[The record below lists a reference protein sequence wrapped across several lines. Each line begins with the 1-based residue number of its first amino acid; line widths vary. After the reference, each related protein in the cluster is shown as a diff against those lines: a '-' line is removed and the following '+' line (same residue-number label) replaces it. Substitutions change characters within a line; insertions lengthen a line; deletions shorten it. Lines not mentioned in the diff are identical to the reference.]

1 MESPNQPTG
10 GESVWVNPDEDPEEV
25 EVYNRSQVDALHQS
39 IVNSITSLSEAG
51 YLFSGVATSK
61 TDPGTPDAKVF
72 YIANGKGTYE
82 KFGGLE
88 VTEDDVVVFYW
99 DSAWHKVAA
108 GIASQEKLSE
118 LEEKHDSLILNT
130 FDEGFWICDETGK
143 AIARLDIL
151 DSADFG
157 NTLKK
162 RIKDLTIDNNLT
174 DTLADGFYIANN
186 DGDVIAKYDGNA
198 WTMSGIPSAN
208 LTVRNGTISKKI
220 DMTASDRLILTRNSV
235 TNDNTIAFV
244 GKISETFGE
253 LTIGHGYGKGNAWGE
268 DSQWTASWI
277 VIDSADIKVYE
288 ERNQANDRDRLVAT
302 IPHGLTISGDIKV
315 SIVKQTKD
323 ASAINKA
330 VLTVSSQGVES
341 VNEILWWSCAGDIY
355 AHTTSA
361 LTECRLS
368 WSCSKLAG
376 GTWIFGDSFISP
388 IGQTKWP
395 YYLIQ
400 NEFLNWALNAH
411 GGERAKEAFMELE
424 NLLEIAFPKTIIW
437 AEAMNNPDT
446 ANGEVNEEWMLYY
459 KKVKEVCLKY
469 NIELI
474 LATAPTSNAEE
485 ATEGHDGRKSM
496 HEAQNAFIRSCGD
509 RYIDLAAAVGADGSG
524 NWNPTDLKNSFDVHP
539 TAKGAKVLYMQ
550 AIADAPELT
559 L

>member
-1 MESPNQPTG
+1 MANYQLLKADIDAKVYQNGQQEITG
-10 GESVWVNPDEDPEEV
+10 ENLNSVLNAMVTTLGAE
-25 EVYNRSQVDALHQS
+25 YQFA
-39 IVNSITSLSEAG
+39 
-51 YLFSGVATSK
+51 GVATID
-61 TDPGTPDAKVF
+61 TNPPNPDAKVF
-72 YIANGKGTYE
+72 YIANGKGTYT

-88 VTEDDVVVFYW
+88 VTEDEVVVLYW
-99 DSAWHKVAA
+99 DTAWHKEAT
-108 GIASQEKLSE
+108 GIASQEKLTE
-118 LEEKHDSLILNT
+118 LEEKHDSLIRNT
-130 FDEGFWICDETGK
+130 SDEGFWICDESGN
-143 AIARLDIL
+143 AIARLDVL

-157 NTLKK
+157 ENLKK
-162 RIKDLTIDNNLT
+162 RIKDLIIDNNLT
-174 DTLADGFYIANN
+174 DTLADGFFIANN
-186 DGDVIAKYDGNA
+186 DGDVIAKYDGND
-198 WTMSGIPSAN
+198 WTMSGVPSAN
-208 LTVRNGTISKKI
+208 LTVRNGTISKKT
-220 DMTASDRLILTRNSV
+220 DMAAGERLILTRNSI

-244 GKISETFGE
+244 GKIPETFGE
-253 LTIGHGYGKGNAWGE
+253 LTIGHGYGKGNSWGE

-288 ERNQANDRDRLVAT
+288 ERNQATDSDRLVAT

-341 VNEILWWSCAGDIY
+341 VNEILWWSCTGDIY
-355 AHTTSA
+355 SHTTSA

-368 WSCSKLAG
+368 WGCSKLAG

-400 NEFLNWALNAH
+400 NGFLNWALNAH

-446 ANGEVNEEWMLYY
+446 AGGEVNEEWMLYY

-485 ATEGHDGRKSM
+485 ATEGHDGSKSI
-496 HEAQNAFIRSCGD
+496 HEAQNAFIRSCGV
-509 RYIDLAAAVGADGSG
+509 RYIDLASAVGANGSG
-524 NWNPTDLKNSFDVHP
+524 DWNPTDLKNSFDVHP

>member
-1 MESPNQPTG
+1 MATYIKPNAIKDASIEGIKIKDGTI
-10 GESVWVNPDEDPEEV
+10 SSSKIDETVASKSYADA
-25 EVYNRSQVDALHQS
+25 QV
-39 IVNSITSLSEAG
+39 
-51 YLFSGVATSK
+51 K
-61 TDPGTPDAKVF
+61 TV
-72 YIANGKGTYE
+72 
-82 KFGGLE
+82 
-88 VTEDDVVVFYW
+88 DD
-99 DSAWHKVAA
+99 
-108 GIASQEKLSE
+108 KLTE
-118 LEEKHDSLILNT
+118 LEDKSYSLILNT
-130 FDEGFWICDETGK
+130 YDEGFWICDESGN
-143 AIARLDIL
+143 AIARLDVL

-157 NTLKK
+157 DTLKK
-162 RIKDLTIDNNLT
+162 RIKDLIIDNNLT

-186 DGDVIAKYDGNA
+186 DGDVIAKYDGNT

-220 DMTASDRLILTRNSV
+220 DMTAGDRLILTRNSV
-235 TNDNTIAFV
+235 TNDNTIAFI

-288 ERNQANDRDRLVAT
+288 ERNQANDSNRLVAT

-315 SIVKQTKD
+315 TIVKQTKD
-323 ASAINKA
+323 VSAINKA
-330 VLTVSSQGVES
+330 ILTVSSQGVES
-341 VNEILWWSCAGDIY
+341 VNEILWWSCTGDIY
-355 AHTTSA
+355 AYTTSA

-376 GTWIFGDSFISP
+376 GIWIFGDSFISP

-400 NEFLNWALNAH
+400 NGFLNWALNAH

-446 ANGEVNEEWMLYY
+446 EGGEVNEEWMLYY
-459 KKVKEVCLKY
+459 KKVKEICLKY